1 MSQDNFD
8 SIWSNLELKIIRSD
22 PIYDIQMGN
31 FIKKVDRQHTI
42 MLLVVCLSLLFES
55 ETTTLIKKFVSSAIG
70 KIFKLLS
77 EKLAD
82 LEAP

>member
-8 SIWSNLELKIIRSD
+8 SIWSNLELKIIRSN
-22 PIYDIQMGN
+22 PICDIQMGN

-42 MLLVVCLSLLFES
+42 MLLVGGLSLPFES
-55 ETTTLIKKFVSSAIG
+55 ETTTLIKKFVSSAVG

-77 EKLAD
+77 KKLPE
-82 LEAP
+82 LEVP